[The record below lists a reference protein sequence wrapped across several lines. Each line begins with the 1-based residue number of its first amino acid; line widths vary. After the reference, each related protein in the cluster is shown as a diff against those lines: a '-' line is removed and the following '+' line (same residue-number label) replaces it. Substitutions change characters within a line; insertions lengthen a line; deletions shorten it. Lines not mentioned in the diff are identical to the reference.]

1 MCQTALISNNIVRL
15 GTRAYRQ
22 RMEALASCAPTSR
35 QLSLLISDLDTF
47 YNLLYDQYSTIT
59 KSDYEIF
66 GVQFTE
72 LLETLKELIST
83 LHKIK
88 GNSDIAIKIQK
99 LEMSYSALYELNSD
113 IVNFKLNPVDD
124 ELLAIMASASKAID
138 NLQL

>member
-1 MCQTALISNNIVRL
+1 MR
-15 GTRAYRQ
+15 
-22 RMEALASCAPTSR
+22 PTSR

-47 YNLLYDQYSTIT
+47 YDLLYDQYSTIT

-88 GNSDIAIKIQK
+88 GNSDITIKIQK

-113 IVNFKLNPVDD
+113 IINFKLNPVDD
-124 ELLAIMASASKAID
+124 DLLAIMASASKAID